1 MNVSPKKKKIERPKI
16 KSIWVRKSDL
26 HAYDMVK
33 YDTLD
38 NFENSRD
45 FGLAL

>member
-1 MNVSPKKKKIERPKI
+1 MTPKQEKNVRPKI

-26 HAYDMVK
+26 HACDGVTYN
-33 YDTLD
+33 TLD
-38 NFENSRD
+38 DSVDSRN